1 MVWAKCRSSFPSR
14 TVHKILSMYIMM
26 YSEMYKN
33 GKRGYVLNKININY
47 HYYVM
52 CDTLVYSKF
61 YEVV

>member
-1 MVWAKCRSSFPSR
+1 
-14 TVHKILSMYIMM
+14 
-26 YSEMYKN
+26 MYKN

-61 YEVV
+61 YEVL